1 MICYYDSKKLE
12 GIAAAAIVYD
22 YCEKI
27 RAEYIKDHLH
37 ADYAKHEPKSLQS
50 VELVKKGDLCVREK
64 GSDEKVYDFPDCE
77 TAWKYFYAD
86 KPMPRGLVLIM
97 DKATG
102 KNEYGDITMRFNL
115 GLLAESDDPRD
126 DVWKR
131 IIDLDY
137 PTLQRL
143 LNQGDI
149 IGRYRARVD
158 DHFKKFAHVVNFQG
172 EPATAINR
180 LCAAE
185 AIPGEGIKI
194 SYFFNGTAWG
204 GTITRNGEGYPFLGD
219 LPFDRTD
226 PSEKQVAAEKP
237 KSMRKK
243 GAKHGKRTKPGS
255 GAESSGESQDD
266 QGN

>member
-37 ADYAKHEPKSLQS
+37 ADYAKHEPKSLKS
-50 VELVKKGDLCVREK
+50 VELVKKPEAGQPD
-64 GSDEKVYDFPDCE
+64 GEKVYDFPDCAA
-77 TAWKYFYAD
+77 AWKYFYAD

-149 IGRYRARVD
+149 IGRYRAKVD
-158 DHFKKFAHVVNFQG
+158 DHFKQFAHVVDFRG
-172 EPATAINR
+172 GPAVAINR
-180 LCAAE
+180 LCAE
-185 AIPGEGIKI
+185 QAIPGEGTKI
-194 SYFFNGTAWG
+194 SYFFNGVAWE
-204 GTITRNGEGYPFLGD
+204 GTVIQQGESFPFRGE
-219 LPFDRTD
+219 LPFEVDTTQ
-226 PSEKQVAAEKP
+226 KQVAVEKP

-255 GAESSGESQDD
+255 GASGSGENKDD
-266 QGN
+266 QSN

>member
-37 ADYAKHEPKSLQS
+37 ADYAKHEPKSLKS
-50 VELVKKGDLCVREK
+50 VELVKHPAISTAKP
-64 GSDEKVYDFPDCE
+64 DEKEYDFPDCE
-77 TAWKYFYAD
+77 TAWKYFYVD

-102 KNEYGDITMRFNL
+102 KNQFGDITMRFNL

-131 IIDLDY
+131 IIDMDY
-137 PTLQRL
+137 PVLQRL

-149 IGRYRARVD
+149 IGRYRTRVD
-158 DHFKKFAHVVNFQG
+158 DHFKQHATVVDFHG
-172 EPATAINR
+172 HPAVAINR
-180 LCAAE
+180 LCAGE
-185 AIPGEGIKI
+185 AIPGETVKI
-194 SYFFNGTAWG
+194 SYFYNGSAWT
-204 GTITRNGEGYPFLGD
+204 GTIYQPDGQAMGFEGKT
-219 LPFDRTD
+219 LPFNFIGTEPKD
-226 PSEKQVAAEKP
+226 EP

-243 GAKHGKRTKPGS
+243 GAKHGKRTEPGS
-255 GAESSGESQDD
+255 GAESSGENQDD
-266 QGN
+266 QSN